1 MANEILLVNPRRR
14 RGRRTAAQKRATAKM
29 IAANRRGRRTVR
41 KRRRRNPIGPYAAPK
56 RRNSARNSRLGYYV
70 SNPRRRRKRAAV
82 RRTRRRNPARRG
94 FNIQAMVNQLVIPAA
109 TAGGGAVLLDIL
121 WGFVPVPEGIKTG
134 PMRHVAKGLGAIVL
148 GQLVGMMGTKRM
160 GDTMALGALT
170 VTFHAAFRE
179 MTAQFMPQIPLGY
192 YSPGATAGFDPQLG
206 YYVSSP
212 RLTTRGGES
221 VASPNSE
228 LGYYVQES
236 VGAQY

>member
-14 RGRRTAAQKRATAKM
+14 RGRRTAAQKRATRKM
-29 IAANRRGRRTVR
+29 IAANRRPRRR
-41 KRRRRNPIGPYAAPK
+41 RPARRRNPIGPYARKA
-56 RRNSARNSRLGYYV
+56 
-70 SNPRRRRKRAAV
+70 NPRRRRRRNLTIETTAQRRAARNNP
-82 RRTRRRNPARRG
+82 RRRRRNPRAR
-94 FNIQAMVNQLVIPAA
+94 FNVQQMVNQLVIPAA
-109 TAGGGAVLLDIL
+109 TAGGGAVLLDVL
-121 WGFVPVPEGIKTG
+121 WGFVPLPPEVKTG

-148 GQLVGMMGTKRM
+148 GQLVGMVGTKRM

-192 YSPGATAGFDPQLG
+192 YSPGPTAGFDPQLG

-212 RLTTRGGES
+212 RMVTHGGES

-228 LGYYVQES
+228 LGYYVQEGA
-236 VGAQY
+236 GAQY